1 MTTTFVALRR
11 QQRTAGIA
19 LSFDERREM
28 YAKSASVAEQADE
41 LKSVGLQEVKPEQRA
56 PDTRNSF
63 QHLGYLNGYVVE
75 ASNEAMADKAK
86 ESLDADYL
94 IVPDIP
100 LGLPTP
106 QSLVALG
113 RRPATADPWPAESG
127 VAAAHAAGVTGQGVL
142 VGVLDT
148 GCDADHLEFQKKR
161 IDFRY
166 VTFNPQQ
173 DKMRTVRGFDTVGHG
188 THVCGII
195 GGRNIGVAP
204 GVDLMMASVIESE
217 TIRTSLS
224 RIVTAL
230 NWMLSQFQ
238 IETNLNKPT
247 IINMSLG
254 FLPEWLTGANLI
266 AAVNGMK
273 LVIGTLV
280 NDFDVL
286 PVIAIGNDGPNKM
299 RLPGSF
305 SEVLAVGAV
314 DASHLPAN
322 FSGGGIAP
330 ETGETKPDVV
340 GYGVEVVS
348 SLERTIEKRSV
359 YARMSG
365 TSMATP
371 YVAGIAALTAQA
383 HPGVHGLAL
392 RQYLI
397 DHALPLSAPSDR
409 VGAGLARFS

>member
-1 MTTTFVALRR
+1 VF
-11 QQRTAGIA
+11 
-19 LSFDERREM
+19 
-28 YAKSASVAEQADE
+28 AKSASVAEQADE
-41 LKSVGLQEVKPEQRA
+41 LKSVGLQEVKPEDNA
-56 PDTRNSF
+56 LDTRNSF
-63 QHLGYLNGYVVE
+63 QHLGYLGGYVVE
-75 ASNEAMADKAK
+75 TANEATADKAK
-86 ESLDADYL
+86 EALEADYL

-106 QSLVALG
+106 QLSTVLS
-113 RRPATADPWPAESG
+113 RRPATAETWPIESG
-127 VAAAHAAGVTGQGVL
+127 VGAAHQAGVNGQGVL

-148 GCDADHLEFQKKR
+148 GCDADHSEFQKKR
-161 IDFRY
+161 VEFRY
-166 VTFNPQQ
+166 VSFNPQM
-173 DKMRTVRGFDTVGHG
+173 DEMRVVRGFDTHGHG

-195 GGRNIGVAP
+195 AGRNIGVAP
-204 GVDLMMASVIESE
+204 GVDLMMASGIESE

-238 IETNLNKPT
+238 IDANLNKPT

-305 SEVLAVGAV
+305 AEVLAVGAV
-314 DASHLPAN
+314 DTSLQPAN

-330 ETGETKPDVV
+330 ETGETKPDVA
-340 GYGVEVVS
+340 GYGVQVVS
-348 SLERTIEKRSV
+348 SLERTIDKRSV

-371 YVAGIAALTAQA
+371 FVTGIAALTAQA
-383 HPGVHGLAL
+383 YPGLHGLAL
-392 RQYLI
+392 RQHLI